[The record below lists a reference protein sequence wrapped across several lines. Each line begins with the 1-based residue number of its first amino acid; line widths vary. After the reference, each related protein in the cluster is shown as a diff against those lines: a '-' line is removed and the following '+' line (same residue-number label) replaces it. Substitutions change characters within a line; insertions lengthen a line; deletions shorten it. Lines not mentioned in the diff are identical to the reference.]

1 MPVSKLLLSL
11 LLFSHL
17 AMADTDDADSLDFE
31 SFHNDDQLSRQTVI
45 NKNVVKVVKLADK
58 LADKLDVDT
67 YRVSASYDASDS
79 LDVLKAQASLYQQM
93 DMRCADGWVKKAEWA
108 DIKGG
113 VRFLNNEF
121 SCW

>member
-1 MPVSKLLLSL
+1 MSVSKLLLSL

-17 AMADTDDADSLDFE
+17 ALADTDDADSLDFE

-45 NKNVVKVVKLADK
+45 NKSAEKVVKLADE
-58 LADKLDVDT
+58 LDVDT
-67 YRVSASYDASDS
+67 YRVSVSYDASDS

-93 DMRCADGWVKKAEWA
+93 DMHCADGWVKKAEWA

-113 VRFLNNEF
+113 VRFLNNEI
-121 SCW
+121 SCR

>member
-1 MPVSKLLLSL
+1 
-11 LLFSHL
+11 
-17 AMADTDDADSLDFE
+17 MADTDDADSLDFE

-45 NKNVVKVVKLADK
+45 NKSAEKVVKLADDMD
-58 LADKLDVDT
+58 A

-121 SCW
+121 SCR

>member
-1 MPVSKLLLSL
+1 MPVLNLLFSL

-17 AMADTDDADSLDFE
+17 ALADTDDADSLDFE
-31 SFHNDDQLSRQTVI
+31 SFHNDDQLSRQKVV
-45 NKNVVKVVKLADK
+45 NKNVVKVVM

-67 YRVSASYDASDS
+67 YRVSVSYDASDS

-93 DMRCADGWVKKAEWA
+93 DMGCADGWVKKAEWA
-108 DIKGG
+108 NIKNG

-121 SCW
+121 SCR